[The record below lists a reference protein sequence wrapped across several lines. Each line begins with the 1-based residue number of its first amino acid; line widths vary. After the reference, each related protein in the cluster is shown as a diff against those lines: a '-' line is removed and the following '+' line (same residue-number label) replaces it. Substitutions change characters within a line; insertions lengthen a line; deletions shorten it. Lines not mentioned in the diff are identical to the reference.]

1 MPEIKTGAPG
11 ARKLDSFERT
21 TMTHK
26 IVRTVLSIGASLL
39 SATFVQAQGQRTYV
53 SFDVPGAAVTVLQ
66 GINSEGAIVGYYN
79 DANGK
84 QHGFLLSG
92 GSVTTIDYSGA
103 LATIARGIN
112 SHGDIVGTHVDAA
125 GLPGGGP
132 KGFLLKAG
140 GFTDVNYPGHLNT
153 IAQRIN
159 DEGLITGCYHDT
171 DTMGT
176 MHSMLFDG
184 VKYSDISTPASMGN
198 GALPDGSMTT
208 GFYTD
213 MMTNVTH
220 AYLESGGNVAPFDF
234 PFSISTGAWDMNP
247 SGQVVGN
254 YTDTAKKGH
263 GFVFTPS
270 RFEAAFGITPEP
282 GLVPAYTFDS
292 IDFPGARTTT
302 AFAINSRSDIVGSY
316 VDSAGKTHGYLSIA
330 PRRGQRTNQQ

>member
-1 MPEIKTGAPG
+1 MS
-11 ARKLDSFERT
+11 RN
-21 TMTHK
+21 
-26 IVRTVLSIGASLL
+26 IVRTVLSIAAVAFA
-39 SATFVQAQGQRTYV
+39 ATFARAQAQRTYI
-53 SFDVPGAAVTVLQ
+53 SFDVPGAALTSVQ
-66 GINSEGAIVGYYN
+66 GINAEGAVVGFYT
-79 DANGK
+79 DTNGK

-125 GLPGGGP
+125 NLPGGGL
-132 KGFLLKAG
+132 KGFLLKSG

-176 MHSMLFDG
+176 MHSMMFDG
-184 VKYSDISTPASMGN
+184 VKYSDIGTPASMGN
-198 GALPDGSMTT
+198 GALPDGSVTT

-213 MMTNVTH
+213 MMTNVSH

-234 PFSISTGAWDMNP
+234 PFSIGTAAWDLNP

-254 YTDTAKKGH
+254 YTDAAKKGH
-263 GFVFTPS
+263 GFLLTPS
-270 RFEAAFGITPEP
+270 PFEAAFGITPEP
-282 GLVPAYTFDS
+282 GLVPSYTFES
-292 IDFPGARTTT
+292 IDFPGAVKTNP
-302 AFAINSRSDIVGSY
+302 FAINSRGDIVGSY
-316 VDSAGKTHGYLSIA
+316 GDSAGKTHGFLSTPA
-330 PRRGQRTNQQ
+330 RRRQRTDQQ

>member
-1 MPEIKTGAPG
+1 
-11 ARKLDSFERT
+11 
-21 TMTHK
+21 MTHK

-39 SATFVQAQGQRTYV
+39 AATFASAQAQRTYI
-53 SFDVPGAAVTVLQ
+53 SFDVPGAAVTLPQ
-66 GINSEGAIVGYYN
+66 GINADGAVVGAYT
-79 DANGK
+79 DTNGK

-125 GLPGGGP
+125 NLPGGGS
-132 KGFLLKAG
+132 KGFLLKSG

-159 DEGLITGCYHDT
+159 DAGLITGCYHDT

-176 MHSMLFDG
+176 MHSMMFDG
-184 VKYSDISTPASMGN
+184 VKYSDLSTPASMGN

-220 AYLESGGNVAPFDF
+220 SYLESGGNVAPFDF
-234 PFSISTGAWDMNP
+234 PFSIGTIAYDLNP
-247 SGQVVGN
+247 SGQVVGFYN
-254 YTDTAKKGH
+254 DAAKNTH
-263 GFVFTPS
+263 GFLFTPS
-270 RFEAAFGITPEP
+270 QFEAAFGITPEP
-282 GLVPAYTFDS
+282 GLVPSYTFES
-292 IDFPGARTTT
+292 IDFPGAVKTTSY
-302 AFAINSRSDIVGSY
+302 AINSRGDIVGSY
-316 VDSAGKTHGYLSIA
+316 VDSAGKTHGYLSTL
-330 PRRGQRTNQQ
+330 PRRRQRTEQ